1 MGNPW
6 LDEDK
11 ARKWSPT
18 GKPGQ
23 ALRGERIETVMQLA
37 AVHAPGRI
45 LDLGCGIGDIGA
57 EALRRF
63 PNASLVALD
72 GAPVM
77 VERSKGTLASYGS
90 RARVVSA
97 PLESDWTDETGED
110 FDVVLSSEALHH
122 LESEEKQGVCH
133 CVFDVLAPGGVFI
146 VNDRIAF
153 PEDVWP
159 HYVALWDGVRA
170 AAGFEPF
177 PADLTYGEYKHQEAA
192 GGDRPDDI
200 EDQMVWLLEAGFEA
214 VECFWRHANKAIWAG
229 FKAG

>member
-6 LDEDK
+6 LDADK
-11 ARKWSPT
+11 ARAWSPQ

-23 ALRGERIETVMQLA
+23 ALRPERVEAVLRLA
-37 AVHAPGRI
+37 AVHEPRRI

-57 EALRRF
+57 AGLRRF
-63 PNASLVALD
+63 PKASLVALD

-77 VERSKGTLASYGS
+77 VERTQATLAPFGE
-90 RARVVSA
+90 RARVVEA
-97 PLESDWTDETGED
+97 PLESDWREATGD
-110 FDVVLSSEALHH
+110 GFDVVISSEAMHH
-122 LESEEKQGVCH
+122 LESAEKQSAFAL
-133 CVFDVLAPGGVFI
+133 VFDVLAPGGVFI
-146 VNDRIAF
+146 LNDRISF

-170 AAGFEPF
+170 AAGFDPV
-177 PADLTYGEYKHQEAA
+177 PADMTYGEYKHQEAE

-214 VECFWRHANKAIWAG
+214 VECFWRHADKAIWAG

>member
-6 LDEDK
+6 LDEEK
-11 ARKWSPT
+11 ARRWSPT

-23 ALRGERIETVMQLA
+23 ALRGERIGIVLQLA
-37 AVHAPGRI
+37 AVHEPARI

-63 PNASLVALD
+63 RRASLVALD

-77 VERSKGTLASYGS
+77 VERSKATLASLGD
-90 RARVVSA
+90 RARVVGA
-97 PLESDWTDETGED
+97 PLESDWVAETGGD
-110 FDVVLSSEALHH
+110 FDVAISSESLHH
-122 LESEEKQGVCH
+122 LTSEEKQV
-133 CVFDVLAPGGVFI
+133 VFGRVFEVLAPGGVFI

-170 AAGFEPF
+170 ASGFEPF
-177 PADLTYGEYKHQEAA
+177 PPDLSYGEYKHQEAA
-192 GGDRPDDI
+192 GGDQPDDI
-200 EDQMVWLLEAGFEA
+200 EDQMVWMLEAGFEA

>member
-6 LDEDK
+6 LDAAK
-11 ARKWSPT
+11 AQKWRPQ

-23 ALRGERIETVMQLA
+23 ALRPVRVETVLQLA
-37 AVHAPGRI
+37 AVHAPARM

-57 EALRRF
+57 QALRRF
-63 PNASLVALD
+63 PKASLVALD

-77 VERSKGTLASYGS
+77 VERSQATLAPLRD
-90 RARVVSA
+90 RARVVEA
-97 PLESDWTDETGED
+97 ALESDWTEATGD
-110 FDVVLSSEALHH
+110 GFDVAMCSEALHH
-122 LESEEKQGVCH
+122 LESEEKQR
-133 CVFDVLAPGGVFI
+133 VFAQTFEVLSPGGVFI
-146 VNDRIAF
+146 LNDRISF

-170 AAGFEPF
+170 KAGFDPF
-177 PADLTYGEYKHQEAA
+177 PADLTYGEYKHQEAE
-192 GGDRPDDI
+192 GGDKPDDI

-214 VECFWRHANKAIWAG
+214 VECFWRHANKAVWAA